1 MFDGS
6 HMPSTSYLPCILA
19 MNYIARWHHLLF
31 TQLREHSMRLLDW
44 YPAHHPMQFHGILE
58 QKRVYNVGHV
68 TSSSEN
74 TKHHGELKEDQ
85 FWGRKAKCPQ
95 REANDSSRTMRRNRR
110 GRSKA
115 FSTNRHTCPFSG
127 CTLSKL
133 KVQRTIPQLLEER
146 GAGFYSLWKIQGEM
160 ERHHSM
166 NGPCFDKVST
176 RRCGNLEE
184 KHQLALAR

>member
-1 MFDGS
+1 M
-6 HMPSTSYLPCILA
+6 
-19 MNYIARWHHLLF
+19 
-31 TQLREHSMRLLDW
+31 
-44 YPAHHPMQFHGILE
+44 
-58 QKRVYNVGHV
+58 

-184 KHQLALAR
+184 KHQLALARWCSLIAVVYSGSREGREPCVAYSRSVASQRTE